1 MDLTGQNLIS
11 LTFFTLIFQSVK
23 SAFGYYA
30 HNNYL
35 CGRKNIITTMKSASN
50 MHEVLAFLR
59 ELAVNND
66 RSWFKARKERFDV
79 LRGAW
84 DQDMERLI
92 GLVAEFDPQARGL
105 SVKDSVYRIYRDIRF
120 SHDKRPYKNY
130 FSGVIGKGG
139 RHTVQSCYYAHF
151 GVEELML
158 CGGIWW
164 PEKAILEQLRG
175 LIDAEADEF
184 LAIINNPE
192 ITSRY
197 KWMSRSLKTMP
208 KGYAKDHPMAQFLK
222 MKEYLLVME
231 LDEDYFDCE
240 DWVERAAS
248 DLQPLKPLHDFLNY
262 VFD

>member
-1 MDLTGQNLIS
+1 
-11 LTFFTLIFQSVK
+11 
-23 SAFGYYA
+23 
-30 HNNYL
+30 
-35 CGRKNIITTMKSASN
+35 MKSASN
-50 MHEVLAFLR
+50 LLEILDFLR
-59 ELAVNND
+59 QLAINND
-66 RSWFKARKERFDV
+66 RVWFKAHKPRYDA
-79 LRGAW
+79 LRGPW
-84 DQDMERLI
+84 EQDMERLI
-92 GLVAEFDPQARGL
+92 GLVAEYFPEVRGL
-105 SVKDSVYRIYRDIRF
+105 AVRDCVYRIYRDIRF

-130 FSGVIGKGG
+130 FSGVIGRGG

-164 PEKAILEQLRG
+164 PEKPILEQLRG

-184 LAIINNPE
+184 MAIISNPA

-197 KWMSRSLKTMP
+197 RWMSRSLKTMP
-208 KGYAKDHPMAQFLK
+208 KGYAKDHPMAEFLK

-231 LDEDYFDCE
+231 LDEGYFDCE

-262 VFD
+262 VFE